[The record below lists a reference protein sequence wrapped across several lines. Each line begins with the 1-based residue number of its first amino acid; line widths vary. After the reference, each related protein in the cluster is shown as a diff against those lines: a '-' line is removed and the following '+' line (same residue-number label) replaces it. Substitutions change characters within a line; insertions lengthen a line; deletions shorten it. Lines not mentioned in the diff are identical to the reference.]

1 MAKDKKSKSED
12 KKKKLA
18 EKKQKQEKKAD
29 KKEKSKAQKSK
40 SADDS
45 DNESIDLDSVL
56 AEYAKA
62 QESFLKITEVT
73 CDAPRPRASSTLI
86 ASPSN
91 ANELFL
97 FGGEYFNGALA
108 TFFNDLYIYAIN
120 KDEWHVVTSPNAPL
134 PRSGHA
140 WCRGGNAGG
149 IYLFGG
155 EFSSPKQGT
164 FYHYNDFWHLNPSER
179 EWTRLETKGKTPPAR
194 SGHRMTYYKNYIIL
208 FGGFQDTSQATKYL
222 SDLWI
227 YDTSNFI
234 WHNPVLPTVMQKP
247 DPRSSFTFLP
257 HESGAVLYGGYSRIK
272 TNVTGKQMKGGGM
285 AMRNVLKPMVHQDCF
300 FLRIIQPADTSTP
313 TPPTIRWE
321 RRKKPVNAPNPPR
334 AGATMAYHKGR
345 GIQFGGVHDVEESE
359 EGIDSEFFNTLF
371 AWNIERN
378 RYFPLALRKPRVQKK
393 NNGGNERGGRR
404 GRGQANEE
412 ELLRNLAALETGKSL
427 ADADEME
434 IETKQDDED
443 ADALPAKQIL
453 MEFPHVRFNAQL
465 AVQDDV
471 LYIYGG
477 TYEKGDREFTF
488 DDMYAIDLGKMDGVK
503 EIFGREPENWLG
515 SEEDS
520 EDDEDDEEYDED
532 DDDDEGE
539 EEEENEEENTKIE
552 NKPNHLHTESTRKS
566 KHKNKESNT
575 PSTSIPTTPFTTTT
589 FDDTPDTTTTSISQ
603 LSPEPQDQLPH
614 PRPFE
619 SRRDFFQ
626 RTGNEWQEA
635 LMMNLRWKGIQ
646 PESLGVKEIKTKAFE
661 MSEEK
666 WWDCREEVLE
676 LEDELEM
683 SGIGEVVVLGEKGE
697 GAGGGAGAG
706 VGRRR

>member
-62 QESFLKITEVT
+62 QESFLKITEVV
-73 CDAPRPRASSTLI
+73 CEPPKPRASSTLI

-108 TFFNDLYIYAIN
+108 TFFNDLYVYAVN

-149 IYLFGG
+149 IYMFGG

-179 EWTRLETKGKTPPAR
+179 EWQRLETKGKSPPAR

-234 WHNPVLPTVMQKP
+234 WHNPVLPPVTQKP
-247 DPRSSFTFLP
+247 DARSSFTFLP
-257 HESGAVLYGGYSRIK
+257 HENGSVLYGGYSRVK
-272 TNVTGKQMKGGGM
+272 TNVSGKQMKGGGM
-285 AMRNVLKPMVHQDCF
+285 AMRNVLKPMIHQDCF
-300 FLRIIQPADTSTP
+300 YLRITQPADTSTAA
-313 TPPTIRWE
+313 PPTVRWE
-321 RRKKPVNAPNPPR
+321 RRKKPANTPNPPR

-371 AWNIERN
+371 AWNVERN
-378 RYFPLALRKPRVQKK
+378 RYFPLALRKPRAQKK
-393 NNGGNERGGRR
+393 NNGGNERGGGRR

-427 ADADEME
+427 ADADDME
-434 IETKQDDED
+434 IDTSKPEDED

-488 DDMYAIDLGKMDGVK
+488 DEMYAVDLGKMDGVK
-503 EIFGREPENWLG
+503 EIFRREPENWLG

-520 EDDEDDEEYDED
+520 EDDEDDDDEDDED
-532 DDDDEGE
+532 DDEEDADEDGDVKMDD
-539 EEEENEEENTKIE
+539 K
-552 NKPNHLHTESTRKS
+552 KHLHTESTRKS
-566 KHKNKESNT
+566 KRKEKDSLSSEL
-575 PSTSIPTTPFTTTT
+575 PDSSPTTSAPES
-589 FDDTPDTTTTSISQ
+589 FDDTPDTSTTS
-603 LSPEPQDQLPH
+603 PDDNLPH

-635 LMMNLRWKGIQ
+635 LMTGLRWKGIQ
-646 PESLGVKEIKTKAFE
+646 PETLSVKEIKTKAFE

-666 WWDCREEVLE
+666 WWDCREEIMA
-676 LEDELEM
+676 LEDEQEA
-683 SGIGEVVVLGEKGE
+683 SGIGEVVALAERAE
-697 GAGGGAGAG
+697 GGGGG

>member
-1 MAKDKKSKSED
+1 MT
-12 KKKKLA
+12 
-18 EKKQKQEKKAD
+18 Q
-29 KKEKSKAQKSK
+29 
-40 SADDS
+40 
-45 DNESIDLDSVL
+45 
-56 AEYAKA
+56 
-62 QESFLKITEVT
+62 
-73 CDAPRPRASSTLI
+73 
-86 ASPSN
+86 
-91 ANELFL
+91 ANR
-97 FGGEYFNGALA
+97 
-108 TFFNDLYIYAIN
+108 T
-120 KDEWHVVTSPNAPL
+120 
-134 PRSGHA
+134 
-140 WCRGGNAGG
+140 
-149 IYLFGG
+149 
-155 EFSSPKQGT
+155 Q
-164 FYHYNDFWHLNPSER
+164 DFWHLNPSER

-234 WHNPVLPTVMQKP
+234 WHNPVLPPVTQKP

-257 HESGAVLYGGYSRIK
+257 HENGAVMYGGYSRVK

-300 FLRIIQPADTSTP
+300 FLRITQPADTSTP
-313 TPPTIRWE
+313 TPPTVRWE
-321 RRKKPVNAPNPPR
+321 RRKKPANAPNPPR

-378 RYFPLALRKPRVQKK
+378 RYFPLALRKPRAQKK
-393 NNGGNERGGRR
+393 NNAGNERGGRR

-427 ADADEME
+427 ADAGDME
-434 IETKQDDED
+434 IEKAKLDDED
-443 ADALPAKQIL
+443 ADALPAKQVL
-453 MEFPHVRFNAQL
+453 AEFPHVRFNAQL

-488 DDMYAIDLGKMDGVK
+488 DEMYAVDLGKMDGVK
-503 EIFGREPENWLG
+503 EIFRREPENWLG

-520 EDDEDDEEYDED
+520 DEEDDDEEDEWDDDGQDDDEDEQGDGKPED
-532 DDDDEGE
+532 
-539 EEEENEEENTKIE
+539 KR
-552 NKPNHLHTESTRKS
+552 PLHTESTRKS
-566 KHKNKESNT
+566 KRKDKEPLGVDET
-575 PSTSIPTTPFTTTT
+575 PASPSSTSTAPT
-589 FDDTPDTTTTSISQ
+589 FDDTPDSSTIA
-603 LSPEPQDQLPH
+603 PEDNLPH

-635 LMMNLRWKGIQ
+635 LMTGLRWKGIQ
-646 PESLGVKEIKTKAFE
+646 PETLNVKEIKTRAFE

-666 WWDCREEVLE
+666 WWDCREEITA
-676 LEDELEM
+676 LEDEQEAA
-683 SGIGEVVVLGEKGE
+683 GIGEVVALGEREG
-697 GAGGGAGAG
+697 GAGGG

>member
-1 MAKDKKSKSED
+1 MAKDKKSK
-12 KKKKLA
+12 
-18 EKKQKQEKKAD
+18 KKAD

-40 SADDS
+40 AADDS
-45 DNESIDLDSVL
+45 DNESVDLDSVL

-62 QESFLKITEVT
+62 QESFLKITEVP
-73 CDAPRPRASSTLI
+73 CDPPRPRASSTLI

-108 TFFNDLYIYAIN
+108 TFFNDLYVYAIN
-120 KDEWHVVTSPNAPL
+120 KDEWH
-134 PRSGHA
+134 
-140 WCRGGNAGG
+140 
-149 IYLFGG
+149 
-155 EFSSPKQGT
+155 GT

-234 WHNPVLPTVMQKP
+234 WHNPVLPPVTQKP

-257 HESGAVLYGGYSRIK
+257 HESGAVMRRNGHAKCLETHGASRLFFPPHYPARRYI
-272 TNVTGKQMKGGGM
+272 NTG
-285 AMRNVLKPMVHQDCF
+285 
-300 FLRIIQPADTSTP
+300 
-313 TPPTIRWE
+313 TPPYCPLE
-321 RRKKPVNAPNPPR
+321 RRKKPANTPNPPR

-378 RYFPLALRKPRVQKK
+378 RYFPLALRKPRAQKK
-393 NNGGNERGGRR
+393 NNAGNERGGRR

-427 ADADEME
+427 ADADDME
-434 IETKQDDED
+434 IEKAKLDDED
-443 ADALPAKQIL
+443 ADALPAKL
-453 MEFPHVRFNAQL
+453 VLTEFPHVRFNAQL

-488 DDMYAIDLGKMDGVK
+488 DEMYAVDLGKMDGVK
-503 EIFGREPENWLG
+503 EIFRREPENWLG

-520 EDDEDDEEYDED
+520 DDED
-532 DDDDEGE
+532 DDDEWDDDEEDDE
-539 EEEENEEENTKIE
+539 EDEEGDAKLEDK
-552 NKPNHLHTESTRKS
+552 KPLHTESTRKS
-566 KHKNKESNT
+566 KRKEKESLAVDDT
-575 PSTSIPTTPFTTTT
+575 SASPSSSTAPT
-589 FDDTPDTTTTSISQ
+589 FDDTPDSS
-603 LSPEPQDQLPH
+603 SAAPEDNLPH

-635 LMMNLRWKGIQ
+635 LMTGLRWKGIQ
-646 PESLGVKEIKTKAFE
+646 PETLSVKEIKTRAFE

-666 WWDCREEVLE
+666 WWDCREEITA
-676 LEDELEM
+676 LEDEQEAA
-683 SGIGEVVVLGEKGE
+683 GIGEVVALGEREG
-697 GAGGGAGAG
+697 GAGGG